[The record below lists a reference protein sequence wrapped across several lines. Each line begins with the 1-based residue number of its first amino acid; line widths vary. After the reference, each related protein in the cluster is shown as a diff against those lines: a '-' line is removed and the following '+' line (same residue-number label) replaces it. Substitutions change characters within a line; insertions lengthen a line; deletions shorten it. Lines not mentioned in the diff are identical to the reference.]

1 MLIFDQSRLDVT
13 LPKEKTATTFTGAI
27 HMMNQ
32 FGVYVSGELK
42 DKNKVNSVNKPTG
55 NIHEKVWLFELFF
68 R

>member
-1 MLIFDQSRLDVT
+1 MLIFGSKSSGLYSAKRKDSNNVYRGNRHD
-13 LPKEKTATTFTGAI
+13 ES
-27 HMMNQ
+27 Q

-68 R
+68 